1 MIIVERK
8 QDKQEKLIKYLRWQ
22 WQWISISKPWQ
33 KRSHLVDI
41 LLEGDRFIM
50 SGLVAWY
57 YRPFYTR
64 LIRYLSRLDKCKHLR
79 RHSFLVVRLCF
90 REYLMTTSPAAAV
103 KYDDELSGRAGWSTH
118 SRSQAFLSWVF
129 VTGIQRLIFCWIH
142 SFLYAL
148 FLAPVWVF
156 MQNLLV
162 SPWLFIYLEWIMRK
176 IFLMLHNFVCEF
188 QSINV
193 KLTEHSAP
201 SAGLGSHQIA
211 LIWSDFRTPV
221 VLLFTWV

>member
-1 MIIVERK
+1 
-8 QDKQEKLIKYLRWQ
+8 
-22 WQWISISKPWQ
+22 
-33 KRSHLVDI
+33 
-41 LLEGDRFIM
+41 M

-79 RHSFLVVRLCF
+79 RHSFQVVRLCI

-103 KYDDELSGRAGWSTH
+103 IYEDEDGLSSRAAWSAH
-118 SRSQAFLSWVF
+118 SRSQAFLWWVF
-129 VTGIQRLIFCWIH
+129 VMGIQRLISCWIH
-142 SFLYAL
+142 SLLDAL

-176 IFLMLHNFVCEF
+176 FFLMLHNFVCEL

-193 KLTEHSAP
+193 KLTEHQAP
-201 SAGLGSHQIA
+201 SAGWGSHQIA
-211 LIWSDFRTPV
+211 LIWSDFHTPV
-221 VLLFTWV
+221 VLLFTSV